1 MDMTFRDLIEG
12 LHQKD
17 ASVHGGALAGVDGL
31 VVEEWQISPESRDLA
46 ALCAE
51 MAQFYKESVRIA
63 GEYGLGPASE
73 LLLAGEQ
80 GIVLVRKVT
89 EDYILLL
96 VADPGAVPGKCRFYL
111 RLGARRAKE
120 ML

>member
-1 MDMTFRDLIEG
+1 MI
-12 LHQKD
+12 
-17 ASVHGGALAGVDGL
+17 
-31 VVEEWQISPESRDLA
+31 VEEWQISPEGRDLA

>member
-1 MDMTFRDLIEG
+1 
-12 LHQKD
+12 
-17 ASVHGGALAGVDGL
+17 
-31 VVEEWQISPESRDLA
+31 
-46 ALCAE
+46 
-51 MAQFYKESVRIA
+51 
-63 GEYGLGPASE
+63 